1 MSVVL
6 NPNCDVV
13 YVGYHSGNVR
23 SFDALTG
30 EYILF
35 IFCVHSVTR
44 KDILKKIIYIFV
56 PRSCIIMIGQ
66 DMIMPPLV

>member
-1 MSVVL
+1 MWSGNLGKPVQCIGQEDHGAAMSVVL

-30 EYILF
+30 EY
-35 IFCVHSVTR
+35 
-44 KDILKKIIYIFV
+44 YI
-56 PRSCIIMIGQ
+56 
-66 DMIMPPLV
+66 